1 MPEKY
6 QEKFESLIAKNDL
19 HSLKEAML
27 LQAKQAVALI
37 AGDKSKVALPLGQ
50 SKLGGRPD
58 TPPDFNWPT
67 KDDKPLS
74 FIAQIN
80 LSELPAIESSQ
91 LPTHGLLSFFYN
103 NEVWGF
109 DPKDKG
115 GFQVFYFAEVN
126 HLRQLLP
133 PPAVVEKKFFGMFS
147 KSTAVHEFATCS
159 LTPEIIL
166 TLPYNLDGIELS
178 DEQSSNYCNLL
189 DDIGGQHRLF
199 GHPVLV
205 QNEMELECELVT
217 NGLYCGDATGYK
229 DPRAAELEKNCH
241 HWKLLLQINSEDNAD
256 MMWGDLGMLYF
267 WIKEEDLAALRFD
280 KCWMISQCH

>member
-1 MPEKY
+1 MQQPY

-19 HSLKEAML
+19 LSLKEAML
-27 LQAKQAVALI
+27 LQVKPAVALI

-58 TPPDFNWPT
+58 APQDFKWPQ
-67 KDDKPLS
+67 KDDNPLS

-80 LSELPAIESSQ
+80 LSELPAIEGSQ
-91 LPTHGLLSFFYN
+91 LPATGLLSFFYS

-115 GFQVFYFAEVN
+115 GFQVFYFDNQNQLGE
-126 HLRQLLP
+126 LLP
-133 PPAVVEKKFFGMFS
+133 PPAKIEKKFFGMFS
-147 KSTAVHEFATCS
+147 KSKGVHEYATCVLS
-159 LTPEIIL
+159 PEIIL
-166 TLPYNLDGIELS
+166 TLPYNMDGIELS
-178 DEQSSNYCNLL
+178 DEQSNNYCNLL

-199 GHPVLV
+199 GHAAPV
-205 QNEMELECELVT
+205 QSEMELECELVT
-217 NGLYCGDATGYK
+217 NGLYCGDASGYK

-241 HWKLLLQINSEDNAD
+241 QWKLLLQINSEDNAE

-267 WIKEEDLAALRFD
+267 WIKDEDLAAQRFGN
-280 KCWMISQCH
+280 CWMISQCH